1 MFRVGTSCIFCS
13 MNARSSSVTLNLIC
27 TVRFLPFIGSHSFP
41 FRGFG
46 TLPNKLFSADAP
58 QGGRAKIRKGY
69 PFPMLATKVFP
80 TLPTTPRKGKMTV
93 FCKRKTLQSQK
104 RLQRFLNPIQFCRT
118 HLICPLF
125 RLRKS
130 LLPLRSQSV
139 CPYRSYR
146 QGARQAAADLCLSR
160 RGCQKGT
167 GLRIYCNAV

>member
-46 TLPNKLFSADAP
+46 TLPNKQFSTDAP
-58 QGGRAKIRKGY
+58 QRRRAKIRKGY

-80 TLPTTPRKGKMTV
+80 YFLLRSYTR
-93 FCKRKTLQSQK
+93 FCQTSAKEKRCNLKK
-104 RLQRFLNPIQFCRT
+104 RLQRFLNPVQFCRT

-125 RLRKS
+125 RL
-130 LLPLRSQSV
+130 
-139 CPYRSYR
+139 
-146 QGARQAAADLCLSR
+146 
-160 RGCQKGT
+160 
-167 GLRIYCNAV
+167 